1 VSVLINGCVREDL
14 LILAYHFT
22 FFKKITIMII
32 KRIDST
38 PRMSRIVEYNNTIYL
53 CGQTAKDA
61 NADIKEQTSTTLEK
75 VDELLE
81 KAGSDKKHI
90 LSVTIYVRDMK
101 DFAAMNEVWD
111 AWVVDG
117 YQPARA
123 CVEARMARPELLV
136 EMSVVAAKK

>member
-1 VSVLINGCVREDL
+1 M
-14 LILAYHFT
+14 T
-22 FFKKITIMII
+22 I

-38 PRMSRIVEYNNTIYL
+38 PRMSRIVEHGNTIYL

-61 NADIKEQTSTTLEK
+61 NADIKEQTVTTLEK
-75 VDELLE
+75 VEELLE

>member
-1 VSVLINGCVREDL
+1 MS
-14 LILAYHFT
+14 
-22 FFKKITIMII
+22 I

-38 PRMSRIVEYNNTIYL
+38 PRMSRIVEHGNTIYL

-61 NADIKEQTSTTLEK
+61 TKDIKEQTVTTLEK
-75 VDELLE
+75 VEELLE

-111 AWVVDG
+111 AWVPEG
-117 YQPARA
+117 NAPARA
-123 CVEARMARPELLV
+123 CVEARLARPELLIEV
-136 EMSVVAAKK
+136 SVVAAQK